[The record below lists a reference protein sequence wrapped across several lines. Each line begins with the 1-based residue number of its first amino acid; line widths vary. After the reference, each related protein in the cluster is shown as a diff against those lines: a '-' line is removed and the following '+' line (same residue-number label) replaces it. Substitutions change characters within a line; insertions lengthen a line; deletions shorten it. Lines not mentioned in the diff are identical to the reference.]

1 MKVLVASN
9 NKGKLK
15 EFNKILGELG
25 IECISMNDAG
35 IDIDVEETGTTF
47 LENAKI
53 KAEAIYKIAKI
64 PTVSDDS
71 GLCVDALGGEPGV
84 YSARYAGEHGNDE
97 KNNEK
102 LLANL
107 KNIPPEKRT
116 ARFMSVV
123 YLVLDDNTAIS
134 AQGTA
139 EGFIIDDPKG
149 ENGFGYDP
157 IFFSPTLGKT
167 FAQASVEEKNAISH
181 RGSALRELKRKLS
194 AIKK

>member
-116 ARFMSVV
+116 TRFMSVV

-139 EGFIIDDPKG
+139 EGFIIDEPKG

>member
-71 GLCVDALGGEPGV
+71 GLCVDVLGGEPGV

-139 EGFIIDDPKG
+139 EGFIIDEPKG

>member
-107 KNIPPEKRT
+107 KNIPSEKRT

-139 EGFIIDDPKG
+139 EGFIIDEPKG

>member
-84 YSARYAGEHGNDE
+84 YSARYAGEHGNDK

-139 EGFIIDDPKG
+139 EGFIIDEPKG
-149 ENGFGYDP
+149 KNGFGYDP